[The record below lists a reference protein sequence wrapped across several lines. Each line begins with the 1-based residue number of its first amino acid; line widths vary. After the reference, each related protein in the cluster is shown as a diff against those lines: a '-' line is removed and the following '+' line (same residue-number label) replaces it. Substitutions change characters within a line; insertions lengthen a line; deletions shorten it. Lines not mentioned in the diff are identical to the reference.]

1 MAGWGLADTGPL
13 TDTGPL
19 SGGLADTGPLCGGLA
34 DTGPLGPQ
42 AQYMGGQ
49 SPVRHA
55 LSHHWSS

>member
-1 MAGWGLADTGPL
+1 MAGW
-13 TDTGPL
+13 
-19 SGGLADTGPLCGGLA
+19 GLADTGPLCGGLA
-34 DTGPLGPQ
+34 DIGPLCGGLADTGPFGPQ